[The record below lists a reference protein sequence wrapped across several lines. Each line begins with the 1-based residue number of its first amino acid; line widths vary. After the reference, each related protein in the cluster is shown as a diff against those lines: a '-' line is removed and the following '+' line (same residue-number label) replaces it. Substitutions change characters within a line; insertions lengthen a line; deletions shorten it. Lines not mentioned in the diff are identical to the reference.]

1 MQTSPQGKA
10 ALSQEEGDVLRAYR
24 CPAGVWTISRGLT
37 AASGV
42 VKPQAGMIITQ
53 TESDRLFDLAL
64 ARYEPAVTEVMPGAK
79 QPAFDAGVSFHWNTG
94 AIRKASWVKRWREK
108 APREIIRAALVAWN
122 KGGGRVL
129 PGLTA
134 RREREALMLL
144 NGMYPAQVA
153 GTRSLVFARWA
164 LPMSGAEIAAARAG
178 FQLLGYDPGNTV
190 DAVLAS
196 AVTKFQSDHAL
207 TADAVIGR
215 ATLSTLQRRL
225 DARSKAATTAVTGLP
240 AATVPAAVN
249 PVADSHWVGPL
260 IWAGLALYALS
271 LAWRY
276 RDVIAAKTDRIF
288 PRLATILRSF

>member
-1 MQTSPQGKA
+1 MQTSPLGKA
-10 ALSQEEGDVLRAYR
+10 ALSQEEGDVLRAYL
-24 CPAGVWTISRGLT
+24 CPAGKWTISRGLT

-42 VKPQAGMIITQ
+42 VKPRAGMIITQ
-53 TESDRLFDLAL
+53 AESDRLFDLAL
-64 ARYEPAVTEVMPGAK
+64 TRYEPSVTAAMPGAK

-108 APREIIRAALVAWN
+108 APREMIRAALVAWN
-122 KGGGRVL
+122 KGGGKVL

-144 NGMYPAQVA
+144 NGMYPAALTAAPPIAYARFALQLSGDEI
-153 GTRSLVFARWA
+153 GTIR
-164 LPMSGAEIAAARAG
+164 EG
-178 FQLLGYDPGNTV
+178 FRKLGYDPGDQVN
-190 DAVLAS
+190 AVLAKS
-196 AVTKFQSDHAL
+196 VVKFQSDHAL

-225 DARSKAATTAVTGLP
+225 DARSKAATASVTGLP
-240 AATVPAAVN
+240 AATVPATVN
-249 PVADSHWVGPL
+249 PVSDLHWVGPL

-276 RDVIAAKTDRIF
+276 RDVIAAKTDRLF